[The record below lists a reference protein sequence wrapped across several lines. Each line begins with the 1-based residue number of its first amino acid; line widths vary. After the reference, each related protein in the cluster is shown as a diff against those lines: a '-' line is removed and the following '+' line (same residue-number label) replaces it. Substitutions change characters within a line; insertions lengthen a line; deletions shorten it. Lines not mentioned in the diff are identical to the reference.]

1 MPDSVTTI
9 ASLSQQLLERKKR
22 LAEIEAERIQL
33 KNEIIGLSEQ
43 LAAVVPPAF
52 GSTNRTQIMWVLRND
67 PDHAYSPLDVCRRLG
82 RTGYHDVNAIRLVL
96 GRLSR
101 SGKVTKISHG
111 RYQFPRQA

>member
-1 MPDSVTTI
+1 MTDMATTI
-9 ASLSQQLLERKKR
+9 ANLSQQLVERQKR

-52 GSTNRTQIMWVLRND
+52 GSSNRTQVLWVLRND
-67 PDHAYSPLDVCRRLG
+67 PDHAYSPLDICRRLG
-82 RTGYHDVNAIRLVL
+82 RTGYYDVNAVRLL
-96 GRLSR
+96 LSRLSR

-111 RYQFPRQA
+111 RYQFPKQP